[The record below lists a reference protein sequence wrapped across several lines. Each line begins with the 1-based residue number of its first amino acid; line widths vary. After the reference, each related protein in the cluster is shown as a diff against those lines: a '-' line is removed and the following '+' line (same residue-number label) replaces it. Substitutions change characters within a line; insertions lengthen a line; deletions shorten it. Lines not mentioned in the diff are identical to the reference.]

1 MTGYARINSSV
12 GEHDFVIEMKSVNSR
27 NQDIRLRLG
36 SNLDVLEQKL
46 RKKITSFISRGS
58 INISIS
64 LNLNDA
70 KSEIVINEQALKTV
84 LNAMQNISKQVKTKK
99 PSPEG
104 ILALKGVLEQRD
116 ALVDEKSQAA
126 VLAAV
131 TKNFDICLNDLV
143 TSRQLEGAKLQKI
156 LLRRIDEIE
165 SLSKKAQDHPSR
177 NKKEILHKLKLQI
190 SELLD
195 ASPSLSEERLNQE
208 AMILAT
214 KADICEE
221 IDRLLA
227 HVKAA
232 RELLN
237 NGGVIGR
244 KFDFLSQ
251 EFNREANT
259 LCAKSNSVGLTAIG
273 LDLKL
278 VIDQLREQVQNIE

>member
-36 SNLDVLEQKL
+36 SNLDALEQQM
-46 RKKITSFISRGS
+46 RKKITSVISRGS

-64 LNLNDA
+64 LNLLEA
-70 KSEIVINEQALKTV
+70 KSEIAINEQALKTM
-84 LNAMQNISKQVKTKK
+84 LDAMQEISKQVKTKK

-116 ALVDEKSQAA
+116 ALVDKKSQEALLAA
-126 VLAAV
+126 VLE
-131 TKNFDICLNDLV
+131 NFDICLDDLV

-156 LLRRIDEIE
+156 ILKRIDEIE
-165 SLSKKAQDHPSR
+165 ALSKKAQNHPSR
-177 NKKEILHKLKLQI
+177 NKDVILQKLKLQI
-190 SELLD
+190 SDLIGIN
-195 ASPSLSEERLNQE
+195 SSLSEERLNQE
-208 AMILAT
+208 AMMLAT

-221 IDRLLA
+221 LDRLLA

-232 RELLN
+232 KELLN
-237 NGGVIGR
+237 TGGVIGR

-259 LCAKSNSVGLTAIG
+259 LCAKSNATELTAIG